1 MCAGAI
7 TGEAGCAGVQVAASP
22 DAEPMMNQAEIIA
35 FLARRGIEP
44 LGEWRPGEAI
54 LYVVEDGY
62 RTDTAHYGDL
72 PGRLRPSVARLDN
85 PDSVVAGERAVD
97 RDGTWTTMV
106 RIVNESGGQV
116 DYYAIDPMTHEVA
129 FVRSSASIRD
139 KDYPYVAPGR
149 LLFRADDGLFP
160 KA

>member
-1 MCAGAI
+1 MGAGAI
-7 TGEAGCAGVQVAASP
+7 VGEAGRGDMQVAPAA
-22 DAEPMMNQAEIIA
+22 DAEPMMGQAEIVA
-35 FLARRGIEP
+35 FLEARGVAP
-44 LGEWRPGEAI
+44 LAEWRPGEAI

-72 PGRLRPSVARLDN
+72 PGRLRPSVARLDA

-97 RDGTWTTMV
+97 RDGTWTQMV
-106 RIVNESGGQV
+106 RIVNETGGQV
-116 DYYAIDPMTHEVA
+116 DYYAIDPRTHEVA

-149 LLFRADDGLFP
+149 LLFRGEDGLFP

>member
-1 MCAGAI
+1 MRDDPPPL
-7 TGEAGCAGVQVAASP
+7 VP
-22 DAEPMMNQAEIIA
+22 RAEPCGDGRPAMMSQAQIVA
-35 FLARRGIEP
+35 FLTARGVEP

-72 PGRLRPSVARLDN
+72 PERLRPSVARLDA
-85 PDSVVAGERAVD
+85 PDSVEAGERCVD
-97 RDGTWTTMV
+97 RDGTWTRMM
-106 RIVNESGGQV
+106 RIINESGGQV
-116 DYYAIDPMTHEVA
+116 DYYAIDPGTQAVS

-149 LLFRADDGLFP
+149 LLFRAADALFP